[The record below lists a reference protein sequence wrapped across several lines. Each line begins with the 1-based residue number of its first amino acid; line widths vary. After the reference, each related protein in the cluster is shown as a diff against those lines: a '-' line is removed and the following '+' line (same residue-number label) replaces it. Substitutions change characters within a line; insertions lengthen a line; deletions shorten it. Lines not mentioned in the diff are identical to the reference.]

1 MMHHPGQMSPRSVR
15 SFLRAGLLVVAV
27 VLAGCQEASEDPT
40 PSSASPSVASSG
52 PSATA
57 SASPVATTGA
67 EATSVFDLE
76 VGDCFSVESD
86 ELTTVVVV
94 DCEDSHE
101 YEAFALLDHEAG
113 EADPYPGDE
122 AMLEY
127 GNTACQAP
135 FQAYVGREY
144 ESSIWYITSVL
155 PSEETWAAGDREFVC
170 TLNQQDAD
178 SEPIAVTG
186 SAQGSEQ

>member
-1 MMHHPGQMSPRSVR
+1 MVHHPTTMSPNPDR
-15 SFLRAGLLVVAV
+15 SFVRAGLLVVAV
-27 VLAGCQEASEDPT
+27 VLAGCQDATEDPT
-40 PSSASPSVASSG
+40 PSGASPSAASNG

-57 SASPVATTGA
+57 PVSPTASTGV
-67 EATSVFDLE
+67 EPTSVFDLE

-94 DCEDSHE
+94 ACEESHE

-135 FQAYVGREY
+135 FQAYVGIEY
-144 ESSIWYITSVL
+144 ESSVWYISSVL
-155 PSEETWAAGDREFVC
+155 PSEETWAAGDRELVC
-170 TLNQQDAD
+170 TVYQQDAD

-186 SAQGSEQ
+186 SAEGSDE

>member
-1 MMHHPGQMSPRSVR
+1 M
-15 SFLRAGLLVVAV
+15 RAGLLVVAA
-27 VLAGCQEASEDPT
+27 VLAGCQDATEDPT
-40 PSSASPSVASSG
+40 PSGASPSAPSIA
-52 PSATA
+52 PSAAVSVAPTA
-57 SASPVATTGA
+57 PSGA
-67 EATSVFDLE
+67 EPTSVFDLE

-94 DCEDSHE
+94 ACEESHE

-113 EADPYPGDE
+113 DADPYPGDE

-127 GNTACQAP
+127 GNSACQAP
-135 FQAYVGREY
+135 FEAYVGREY
-144 ESSIWYITSVL
+144 ETSIWYITSVF
-155 PSEETWAAGDREFVC
+155 PSEETWATGDRELVC

-186 SAQGSEQ
+186 SAEGSGE

>member
-1 MMHHPGQMSPRSVR
+1 MVHHRVTMSPHPDRLFV
-15 SFLRAGLLVVAV
+15 RAGLLVVAV
-27 VLAGCQEASEDPT
+27 VLAGCSDATEDPT
-40 PSSASPSVASSG
+40 PSGGSPSAASSG

-57 SASPVATTGA
+57 PVSPTASTGA
-67 EATSVFDLE
+67 ETTSVFDLE

-86 ELTTVVVV
+86 ELATVDVV
-94 DCEDSHE
+94 DCDESHE

-127 GNTACQAP
+127 GNTACQSP
-135 FQAYVGREY
+135 FQAYVGSEY
-144 ESSIWYITSVL
+144 ETSIWYITSVL
-155 PSEETWAAGDREFVC
+155 PSQETWDAGDREFVC
-170 TLNQQDAD
+170 TVYQQDAD

-186 SAQGSEQ
+186 SAEGSGE

>member
-1 MMHHPGQMSPRSVR
+1 MSPNSDR
-15 SFLRAGLLVVAV
+15 SFVRAGLLVVAV
-27 VLAGCQEASEDPT
+27 VLAGCQDATEDP
-40 PSSASPSVASSG
+40 SPSGGSSIAASIG
-52 PSATA
+52 PSASASVAPTA
-57 SASPVATTGA
+57 STDTGIGGG
-67 EATSVFDLE
+67 ETSVFDLE

-94 DCEDSHE
+94 DCEQSHE
-101 YEAFALLDHEAG
+101 YEAFALVDHEAA

-135 FQAYVGREY
+135 FQAYVGSEY
-144 ESSIWYITSVL
+144 ETSIWFITSVF
-155 PSEETWAAGDREFVC
+155 PSEETWAAGDREIVC

-186 SAQGSEQ
+186 SAEGSDE

>member
-1 MMHHPGQMSPRSVR
+1 MH
-15 SFLRAGLLVVAV
+15 AGLLAAAV
-27 VLAGCQEASEDPT
+27 VLAGCQDATEDPT
-40 PSSASPSVASSG
+40 PTGVSPSAASLG

-57 SASPVATTGA
+57 PVSPTASTGP

-86 ELTTVVVV
+86 ELVTVAVV
-94 DCEDSHE
+94 DCEQLHE
-101 YEAFALLDHEAG
+101 YEAFALVDHEAL
-113 EADPYPGDE
+113 EADPHPGDE

-135 FQAYVGREY
+135 FQEYVGSEY
-144 ESSIWYITSVL
+144 ETSIWYITSVL

-170 TLNQQDAD
+170 TVYQQDAD

-186 SAQGSEQ
+186 SAEGSGE

>member
-1 MMHHPGQMSPRSVR
+1 MSPNPDQ
-15 SFLRAGLLVVAV
+15 SFVRAGLLLVVAV
-27 VLAGCQEASEDPT
+27 VLGACQTATEDPSPT
-40 PSSASPSVASSG
+40 ATSSGGASIG
-52 PSATA
+52 PSAPA
-57 SASPVATTGA
+57 SASPTGSTGTGA
-67 EATSVFDLE
+67 GVETSVFDLE

-94 DCEDSHE
+94 ACEESHE
-101 YEAFALLDHEAG
+101 YEAFALLDHEAAA
-113 EADPYPGDE
+113 ADPYPGDE

-127 GNTACQAP
+127 ANTACQPP

-144 ESSIWYITSVL
+144 ETSIWYITSVF

-178 SEPIAVTG
+178 SEPIAVDG
-186 SAQGSEQ
+186 SAEDSGE

>member
-1 MMHHPGQMSPRSVR
+1 MVHHPGQMSPHPDRSLVH
-15 SFLRAGLLVVAV
+15 AGLLVAAL
-27 VLAGCQEASEDPT
+27 VLASCQDAIEDPT
-40 PSSASPSVASSG
+40 PTGGSPSVASDG
-52 PSATA
+52 PSAPA
-57 SASPVATTGA
+57 SVAPTGSTGA

-94 DCEDSHE
+94 ACEESHE
-101 YEAFALLDHEAG
+101 YEAFALLDHEAA

-135 FQAYVGREY
+135 FQAYVGRGY
-144 ESSIWYITSVL
+144 EASIWYITSVL
-155 PSEETWAAGDREFVC
+155 PSAETWATGDREIVC
-170 TLNQQDAD
+170 TLSQQDAD
-178 SEPIAVTG
+178 SEPIAITG
-186 SAQGSEQ
+186 SAEGSGE

>member
-1 MMHHPGQMSPRSVR
+1 MSPHPDR
-15 SFLRAGLLVVAV
+15 SFVRAGLLVVAI
-27 VLAGCQEASEDPT
+27 VLAGCLDATEDPT
-40 PSSASPSVASSG
+40 PTGASPSAASLG
-52 PSATA
+52 PSAAASVSPTA
-57 SASPVATTGA
+57 STGTGIGG
-67 EATSVFDLE
+67 EATSVLDLE

-86 ELTTVVVV
+86 ELATVVVV
-94 DCEDSHE
+94 ACEQSHE

-144 ESSIWYITSVL
+144 ETSIWYITSVF

-170 TLNQQDAD
+170 TVNQRDAD

-186 SAQGSEQ
+186 SAEGSGE

>member
-1 MMHHPGQMSPRSVR
+1 MVHHPGQMAPHSVR
-15 SFLRAGLLVVAV
+15 SFVRAGLLVVAV

-40 PSSASPSVASSG
+40 PGSASPSVASSG
-52 PSATA
+52 PSVTA
-57 SASPVATTGA
+57 SVSPTASMGA

-94 DCEDSHE
+94 ACEDSHE

-186 SAQGSEQ
+186 SAQGSEE

>member
-1 MMHHPGQMSPRSVR
+1 MVHHPPTMSPNPDR
-15 SFLRAGLLVVAV
+15 SFVRAGLLVAVV
-27 VLAGCQEASEDPT
+27 VLAGCEDATEDPT
-40 PSSASPSVASSG
+40 PSGASPSSASLG
-52 PSATA
+52 PSATVSVAPTA
-57 SASPVATTGA
+57 STGA
-67 EATSVFDLE
+67 AATSVFDLE

-86 ELTTVVVV
+86 ELTTVAVV
-94 DCEDSHE
+94 DCEESHE
-101 YEAFALLDHEAG
+101 YEVFALLDHEAG

-135 FQAYVGREY
+135 FQEYVGIEY
-144 ESSIWYITSVL
+144 EASLWFITSVF
-155 PSEETWAAGDREFVC
+155 PSEGTWGAGDREIVC

-186 SAQGSEQ
+186 SAEGSGE

>member
-1 MMHHPGQMSPRSVR
+1 MVHHPPTMSPHLDR
-15 SFLRAGLLVVAV
+15 SFVRAGVVVAAV
-27 VLAGCQEASEDPT
+27 LLAGCQDATEDPT
-40 PSSASPSVASSG
+40 PSGASPSAASLG
-52 PSATA
+52 PSAA
-57 SASPVATTGA
+57 VSVAPSASTGA
-67 EATSVFDLE
+67 EATSAFDLE

-94 DCEDSHE
+94 ACEESHE
-101 YEAFALLDHEAG
+101 YEAFAVLDHEAG
-113 EADPYPGDE
+113 EAEPYPGDE

-127 GNTACQAP
+127 GNAACQAP

-144 ESSIWYITSVL
+144 EASIWYITSVL
-155 PSEETWAAGDREFVC
+155 PSEETWATGDRELVC

-186 SAQGSEQ
+186 SAEGSEE

>member
-1 MMHHPGQMSPRSVR
+1 MVHHPPTMSPHPDRSLV
-15 SFLRAGLLVVAV
+15 RAGLLVVAI
-27 VLAGCQEASEDPT
+27 VLAGCQDATEDPT
-40 PSSASPSVASSG
+40 PSGASPSAASIG

-57 SASPVATTGA
+57 PVSPTASTGA
-67 EATSVFDLE
+67 EATSVFDLD

-86 ELTTVVVV
+86 ELTGVVVV
-94 DCEDSHE
+94 ACEESHE
-101 YEAFALLDHEAG
+101 YEAFAVVDHEAG

-122 AMLEY
+122 AMLEH

-144 ESSIWYITSVL
+144 EASIWYITSVF

-178 SEPIAVTG
+178 SEPISVTG
-186 SAQGSEQ
+186 SAEGSDE